1 MTKEDVLTQF
11 EALKGIGRAK
21 AESLYDHG
29 FTSMEALQKAS
40 LEELKA
46 VQGITEKLAQDM
58 YKQFQKGK
66 EKTSSSS
73 DTVKKPSSQKTE
85 KTPQPARKP
94 KAPSRS
100 QKAKA
105 TTHEEEEGYHVKK
118 KPELS
123 PDLKQQLHLRKQI
136 KQRTPEFL
144 REEWFRYKRIPK
156 NWRRPDGITSKMRIN
171 KKYRPS
177 KVRIGFRGPR
187 ETRGLHA
194 SGFEE
199 VMVFCLRDLETIDPK
214 TQAARIGSTVGTR
227 KRKELE
233 KKAQEREIRI
243 LNR

>member
-46 VQGITEKLAQDM
+46 VQGITDKLAQDLYM
-58 YKQFQKGK
+58 QFHKGK
-66 EKTSSSS
+66 EKTS
-73 DTVKKPSSQKTE
+73 PSSNTAQKPTPKKTE
-85 KTPQPARKP
+85 KAPKP

-100 QKAKA
+100 QKTKA
-105 TTHEEEEGYHVKK
+105 PTEGEEEAYQVKK

-123 PDLKQQLHLRKQI
+123 PDLQQRLHLRKQI

-144 REEWFRYKRIPK
+144 REEWFRYKRVPK

-177 KVRIGFRGPR
+177 KVRVGFRGPR

-199 VMVFCLRDLETIDPK
+199 VMVFCLRDLDAIDPK
-214 TQAARIGSTVGTR
+214 TQAARIGSSVGTR

-243 LNR
+243 LNK

>member
-1 MTKEDVLTQF
+1 MAKEEILKQF
-11 EALKGIGRAK
+11 ETLKGIGRAK

-29 FTSMEALQKAS
+29 FTSMDALQKAS
-40 LEELKA
+40 LDELKS
-46 VQGITEKLAQDM
+46 VKGITEKLAQDV
-58 YKQFQKGK
+58 YRQLQK
-66 EKTSSSS
+66 EKAKIPSSG
-73 DTVKKPSSQKTE
+73 DTKKKPLPQQTE
-85 KTPQPARKP
+85 KAPKPAPKS
-94 KAPSRS
+94 KAPSQSKETEAETR
-100 QKAKA
+100 
-105 TTHEEEEGYHVKK
+105 EEETGYQVKK

-123 PDLKQQLHLRKQI
+123 PDLQQRLHVRKQI

-144 REEWFRYKRIPK
+144 REEWFRYKRVPK

-177 KVRIGFRGPR
+177 KVRVGFRGPR
-187 ETRGLHA
+187 ETRGLHP

-233 KKAQEREIRI
+233 KEAEEREIRI